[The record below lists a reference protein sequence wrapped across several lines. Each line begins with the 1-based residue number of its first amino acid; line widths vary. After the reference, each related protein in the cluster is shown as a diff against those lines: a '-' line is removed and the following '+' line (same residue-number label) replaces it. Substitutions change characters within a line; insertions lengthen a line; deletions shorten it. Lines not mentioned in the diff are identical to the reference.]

1 MGSKNMERKLKNKY
15 ILINV
20 MFTLALAL
28 SSVILDLFL
37 KESGFSYF
45 TINNFD
51 FIFWIG
57 IFLFEIPCGF
67 IADLIPTKYVLM
79 IAALSKGLCIL
90 MILLSGHIGA
100 SFVYLGAVIA
110 AFGESMKSETAEAW
124 LVNEVKKTGRESE
137 HFFERT
143 YSKSH
148 VYTSA
153 IDLVSGYIGAKLF
166 IVFSGNLSLVLSIV
180 FYLITTIVC
189 FFIFSSSENE
199 NKKENNQIQWQLNS
213 ELKNLVKE
221 FKNNQFF
228 KRTCLLFLPFI
239 IVTTAPFNQWT
250 LAFDNKNVII
260 TVAEI
265 YVFVKIASMI
275 GSQFSSKFIDK
286 AGNLYNLYFLLTGLL
301 IASVIIVS
309 VFNYYYLKIIFF
321 LLHVSLTSII
331 EVIKFKLLNQSIE
344 SKRTTFLSIFNTFE
358 SIVTILILGLLGI
371 LTELLGIYSSWF
383 IFSVSSLIILLIL
396 FKQNRYEMQKAK
408 G

>member
-1 MGSKNMERKLKNKY
+1 
-15 ILINV
+15 
-20 MFTLALAL
+20 
-28 SSVILDLFL
+28 
-37 KESGFSYF
+37 
-45 TINNFD
+45 
-51 FIFWIG
+51 
-57 IFLFEIPCGF
+57 
-67 IADLIPTKYVLM
+67 
-79 IAALSKGLCIL
+79 

-124 LVNEVKKTGRESE
+124 LVNEVKKTGCESE

-166 IVFSGNLSLVLSIV
+166 IVFSGNLSLVLSII

-275 GSQFSSKFIDK
+275 GSQFSSRFIDK
-286 AGNLYNLYFLLTGLL
+286 AGNLYNLYFLLTVLL

-358 SIVTILILGLLGI
+358 SVVTILILGLLGI

-383 IFSVSSLIILLIL
+383 IFFCKQFNYLIDPLQT
-396 FKQNRYEMQKAK
+396 KQI
-408 G
+408 